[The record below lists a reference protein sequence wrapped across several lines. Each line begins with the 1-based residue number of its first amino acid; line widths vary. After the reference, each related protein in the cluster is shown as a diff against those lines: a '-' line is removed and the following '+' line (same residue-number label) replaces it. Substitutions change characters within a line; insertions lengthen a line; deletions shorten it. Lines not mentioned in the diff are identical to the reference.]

1 MESPILRMLQARL
14 VLPSLRGAL
23 NFFVL
28 LLGTI
33 QALAI
38 ALSLCGVRLHQA
50 IAVLILAVA
59 TALAYIVSRSLEQGS
74 ANVSSRAGLSLLSA
88 FQYRLLLITALALFG
103 MFGLLSCLTQD
114 LSYDGNSYHIPIMNE
129 WATSGTIHD
138 ADPAFD
144 NSQFM
149 NGYPKGA
156 ETVTFVVVEAL
167 NGKLVNSLNLLY
179 APLGFFGIAFLCQ
192 LFGAKPRDSLVFGAA
207 YLIVPANAI
216 QYGSTYVD
224 AAFGSA
230 AIALLAL
237 LASNLAVKRE
247 RWFAQALVIGCA
259 IGNVI
264 AIKGSG
270 VLLVMVSLASFLTWA
285 TIASR
290 GVKKRLT
297 VLLLLT
303 CFSLIFATAA
313 GGYWYVKDYVRHGSP
328 LYPMGLSVAGHTVW
342 PGQTTAE
349 TLNEAR
355 NTHREI
361 HAMNPLRQIAISWTT
376 PLRSKPW
383 SYPWSDNPLVEV
395 DTRLGGLGIFWILGC
410 IPAVLTCVYVLM
422 RRKVRHPQQR
432 AIYYFLFT
440 AVFLGFIGMPMNWWA
455 RYTVWVFAL
464 GMPSVWLVL
473 WAMRDSKPGVRRVAW
488 LWGASCFS
496 LLILRAAM
504 ILLVVCIRPI
514 AEIKPVEHRIPKI
527 VFRSERPLLPLF
539 PEMQSP
545 LLAEILRTQTA
556 VGVGPRDLG
565 LYTETI
571 YGQLALPIGRRNLV
585 PVTAD
590 ATEADVDRI
599 HSSEHVKYILWLT
612 STPVPAALAL
622 HVRTRGQDGP
632 FTYLELIAESF

>member
-1 MESPILRMLQARL
+1 MESPILGKLHSRL
-14 VLPSLRGAL
+14 VLLSLRAAL
-23 NFFVL
+23 IFFVL

-33 QALAI
+33 QALAV
-38 ALSLCGVRLHQA
+38 ALSLGGVRLNQLIA
-50 IAVLILAVA
+50 ILILAAA
-59 TALAYIVSRSLEQGS
+59 TAFAFIVSRSYEQGTP
-74 ANVSSRAGLSLLSA
+74 NVSSRAALSLFSPLSS
-88 FQYRLLLITALALFG
+88 RLLLIASLTLFG
-103 MFGLLSCLTQD
+103 VLALLSCLTQD

-129 WATSGTIHD
+129 WATSGYIQD

-156 ETVTFVVVEAL
+156 ETVTFVVVQAL

-179 APLGFFGIAFLCQ
+179 APLGFFGIALLCQ
-192 LFGAKPRDSLVFGAA
+192 LFGATLRDSLVFGAA

-216 QYGSTYVD
+216 QYSSTYVD

-247 RWFAQALVIGCA
+247 SWFAQALVIGCA

-270 VLLVMVSLASFLTWA
+270 VLLVLVSLASFLTWA
-285 TIASR
+285 MIAYR

-303 CFSLIFATAA
+303 CISLVIATAA
-313 GGYWYVKDYVRHGSP
+313 GGYWYIKDYVRHGSP

-342 PGQTTAE
+342 PGQTTSE
-349 TLNEAR
+349 TLNESR
-355 NTHREI
+355 NTPRGI
-361 HAMNPLRQIAISWTT
+361 QGLNPLQQIAVSWTT
-376 PLRSKPW
+376 PLRTKPW

-410 IPAVLTCVYVLM
+410 VPAVLTCAYALM

-432 AIYYFLFT
+432 AIYYFLAT
-440 AVFLGFIGMPMNWWA
+440 AVFLAFIGMPMNWWA
-455 RYTVWVFAL
+455 RYTVWIFAL

-473 WAMRDSKPGVRRVAW
+473 RAMYDSGSGVRRVAW
-488 LWGASCFS
+488 LWVAACFS
-496 LLILRAAM
+496 LLILRAGM

-514 AEIKPVEHRIPKI
+514 AEIKPVEHHLPKI
-527 VFRSERPLLPLF
+527 VFRSQSPLLPLF
-539 PEMQSP
+539 PEMRLP
-545 LLAEILRTQTA
+545 LLAEILHSQTA

-632 FTYLELIAESF
+632 FTYLELNTESF

>member
-1 MESPILRMLQARL
+1 MEISIFEILHSRL
-14 VLPSLRGAL
+14 VLPSLRAAL
-23 NFFVL
+23 IFFVL

-33 QALAI
+33 QALAV
-38 ALSLCGVRLHQA
+38 ALSLGGVRLNQLIA
-50 IAVLILAVA
+50 IFILAAA
-59 TALAYIVSRSLEQGS
+59 TALAFIVSRSFEQGTPK
-74 ANVSSRAGLSLLSA
+74 VSSRAVLSLFSPLQ
-88 FQYRLLLITALALFG
+88 FRLLLITALTLFG
-103 MFGLLSCLTQD
+103 ALGLLSCLTQD

-129 WATSGTIHD
+129 WATSGYIQD

-156 ETVTFVVVEAL
+156 ETVTFVVVQAL

-179 APLGFFGIAFLCQ
+179 APLGFFGIALLCQ
-192 LFGAKPRDSLVFGAA
+192 LFGASPRDSLVFGAA

-216 QYGSTYVD
+216 QYSSTYVD

-237 LASNLAVKRE
+237 LASNLVVKRE
-247 RWFAQALVIGCA
+247 SWFVQALVIGCA

-270 VLLVMVSLASFLTWA
+270 LLMVIVCLASFLAWA
-285 TIASR
+285 MMASR
-290 GVKKRLT
+290 GVEKRLT

-303 CFSLIFATAA
+303 CFSLVIATAA
-313 GGYWYVKDYVRHGSP
+313 GGYWYIKDYVRHGSP
-328 LYPMGLSVAGHTVW
+328 LYPMGLTVAGHTVW

-349 TLNEAR
+349 TLNESR
-355 NTHREI
+355 NTPREI
-361 HAMNPLRQIAISWTT
+361 HAMNPLQQLAVSWTT

-410 IPAVLTCVYVLM
+410 VPAVLTCVYALM

-432 AIYYFLFT
+432 AIYYFLAT
-440 AVFLGFIGMPMNWWA
+440 AVFLAFIGMPMNWWA

-473 WAMRDSKPGVRRVAW
+473 RAMHDSRSGVRRVAR
-488 LWGASCFS
+488 LWVAACFS
-496 LLILRAAM
+496 LLILRAGM

-514 AEIKPVEHRIPKI
+514 AEIKPVEHRIPRI
-527 VFRSERPLLPLF
+527 VFRSQRPLLPLF
-539 PEMQSP
+539 PEMRSP
-545 LLAEILRTQTA
+545 LLAEILNTQTA

-612 STPVPAALAL
+612 SMQVPAALAL

-632 FTYLELIAESF
+632 FTYLELITESF